1 MTHALSAICHEPIT
15 MAFRFESLK
24 IWHMAREYAKQVYKV
39 TATFPRKEDYGLTSQ
54 LNRAA
59 NSISLNIAEGS
70 AKKTDKHFDLYLDN
84 AIGSVFE
91 VVSGLFRALD
101 EGYLN
106 QQQLDSLY
114 QQGELLAKAINAF
127 RRTLKS

>member
-1 MTHALSAICHEPIT
+1 

-39 TATFPRKEDYGLTSQ
+39 TAAFPRKEDYGLTSQ
-54 LNRAA
+54 LSRAA

-91 VVSGLFRALD
+91 VVSGLYRALD
-101 EGYLN
+101 EEYIN
-106 QQQLDSLY
+106 QQQLDALY
-114 QQGELLAKAINAF
+114 AQGEILAKAINAF
-127 RRTLKS
+127 RRTLRL